1 MKAFLIILCLYIFL
15 YSEDKINV
23 NFNNLEL
30 IELIKITSKTINKNI
45 LVSQEIKGKVNFVS
59 SSPISKEQLLEI
71 LKLTLKENG
80 YFLEEKSGILRVKP
94 LSKKVTL
101 SKIKNSSNLLVKT
114 EVVRLLNIEAK
125 ELENIISKLVE
136 KRYKKDSFSP
146 IIVYEESS
154 NSIIVSAKKS
164 ELSSLVS
171 LIKDLDRRKKQIY
184 VKAKI
189 VELDDSL
196 LNEIGF
202 RFGILKAKA
211 YSSGLHTF
219 SSNLNNGTAL
229 TFDTSTIGLEIPNL
243 SSSIA
248 LGASLN
254 LLNKTYALDIVSEP
268 SLLCLNNK
276 QSSIYVGETVSIQTG
291 STTTDGGTTKNVF
304 EREDIGLTL
313 KVKPRVN
320 ENRVLLNIEAIIE
333 GIKNNRTNN
342 NPDTSK
348 KQIITTAFVNNGE
361 SVILGGLIEKRNE
374 KSIEKVPF
382 ASDIP
387 ILGELFKNRYK
398 EKRTKNLIIII
409 TPYIVPE
416 KKDLTFV
423 TQELSKI
430 KVFEDKLLEEFLF
443 KLKEKRIDEKKP
455 SLKQEEILK
464 RFTES

>member
-15 YSEDKINV
+15 YSENKINV

-45 LVSQEIKGKVNFVS
+45 LVSHEIKGKVNFVS

-80 YFLEEKSGILRVKP
+80 YFLEEKSGILKVKP
-94 LSKKVTL
+94 LAKKVIP
-101 SKIKNSSNLLVKT
+101 SKTKNSSKLLVKT

-136 KRYKKDSFSP
+136 KRYKKDFFPP

-154 NSIIVSAKKS
+154 NSIIVSARKS
-164 ELSSLVS
+164 ELSSIVS

-276 QSSIYVGETVSIQTG
+276 ESSIYVGETVSIQTG

-443 KLKEKRIDEKKP
+443 KLKEKTVDEKKP
-455 SLKQEEILK
+455 SFEQEEILK